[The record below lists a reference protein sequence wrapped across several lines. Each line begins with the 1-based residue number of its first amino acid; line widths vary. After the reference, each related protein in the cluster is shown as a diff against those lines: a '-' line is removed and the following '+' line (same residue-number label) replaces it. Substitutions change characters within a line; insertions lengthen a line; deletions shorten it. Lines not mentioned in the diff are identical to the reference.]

1 MNRKISEADITV
13 ILENDPPSVM
23 VTIEVWASEHE
34 PDEDENREIGSERNQ
49 RLAHFTKYSL
59 TPPVWM
65 SDFGRHS
72 VSNIPAALMDLNE
85 EAAALAAHRATQGYD
100 RLFERRLEEVLPQGV
115 VIEAGR

>member
-1 MNRKISEADITV
+1 MAPKSAEADITV

-34 PDEDENREIGSERNQ
+34 PDEDREREIGSERNQ
-49 RLAHFTKYSL
+49 RLAHFTKYCL

-65 SDFGRHS
+65 SDFDRQS
-72 VSNIPAALMDLNE
+72 VSNIPAALMELHE
-85 EAAALAAHRATQGYD
+85 EAAALAAHRATRGYD
-100 RLFERRLEEVLPQGV
+100 VLFERRLEEVLPQGV